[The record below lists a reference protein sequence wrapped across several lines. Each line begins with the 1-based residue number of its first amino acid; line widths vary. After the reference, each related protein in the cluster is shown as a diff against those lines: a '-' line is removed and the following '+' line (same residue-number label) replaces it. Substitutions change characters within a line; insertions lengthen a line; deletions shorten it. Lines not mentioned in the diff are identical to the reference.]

1 MPSNAPAPAVVESE
15 TTSPT
20 PNRSWLGWSLAALVA
35 LVLLAYALTRALSA
49 SEVMG
54 SVTADQVELG
64 GLNEDA
70 ARDAVSG
77 LEASLGQTP
86 AQFTV
91 LGQTEE
97 LAPIEVGFDLDE
109 ATMVETALEVGRSGN
124 PIGEF
129 AWWLTHL
136 FSSTPIPLAATID
149 RSALDIVLTAWDE
162 EVIAS
167 PPFPGAVTVEGTEI
181 VGEYPRSGQEI
192 DRNVAPDIVLA
203 QASTSNRT
211 LTELPVIEKLPTLTI
226 SDIDAAV
233 DRGSL
238 LLAGPVTLRN
248 PDQEKSVTFSVDQ
261 LAQALTPEVGE
272 SAVTFGFDP
281 EIVSSYL
288 EPIRADLEEPP
299 VDAQLSVE
307 GDVVTVIE
315 GSRGT
320 EVNPG
325 ETAASLL
332 VAAGSASRAGVLP
345 IDESVDPDVTTEE
358 LEALNIT
365 HKVSQFTTYHDCCQ
379 NRVENIHRFADAVD
393 GTIVRPGETFS
404 LNDTVGERTI
414 EKGYLEDGA
423 IVAGRLEK
431 EIGGGVSQFATTFYN
446 AVFWGGYEDVTHKP
460 HSFYFSRYPLGIE
473 STISWPLP
481 DVQFR
486 NDSDSAILIR
496 TFYSGTSITVAFY
509 SENDGRILVGEQSG
523 GRLRVAPTVE
533 GGPDARKV
541 STDVSEPFNFREPP
555 PALYIG
561 DPAIAF
567 PNQKRDQTAAQG
579 YTVEVTRFIEVN
591 GQTRENHWT
600 VVYSPRQEI
609 ILVHPCQIEGSGV
622 SCPTTTTAAPVTTFP
637 PATTTPPPPQP

>member
-1 MPSNAPAPAVVESE
+1 MPANASAPPVVQTE

-35 LVLLAYALTRALSA
+35 VVLLAYGITRAASA
-49 SEVMG
+49 GEVMG

-64 GLNEDA
+64 GLDKAA

-77 LEASLGQTP
+77 LEASLGQSP

-91 LGQTEE
+91 LGQTSE
-97 LAPIEVGFDLDE
+97 LAPVEVGFDLDE

-124 PIGEF
+124 PVGEF

-136 FSSTPIPLAATID
+136 FSTTPIPLAATID
-149 RSALDIVLTAWDE
+149 RSALDLVLTEWDE
-162 EVIAS
+162 AVIAS
-167 PPFPGAVTVEGTEI
+167 PPFPGSVTVEGTEV

-203 QASTSNRT
+203 QASTSNRA
-211 LTELPVIEKLPTLTI
+211 LAELPVIEKLPTLTI
-226 SDIDAAV
+226 SDIDQAV
-233 DRGSL
+233 DRGTL

-248 PDQEKSVTFSVDQ
+248 ADRERSVTFSVDQ
-261 LAQALTPEVGE
+261 LARALSPEVGE
-272 SAVTFGFDP
+272 TSITFGFDP

-288 EPIRADLEEPP
+288 EPIRADLEEAP

-307 GDVVTVIE
+307 GDIATVIP

-320 EVNPG
+320 EINPV
-325 ETAASLL
+325 ETATSLL
-332 VAAGSASRAGVLP
+332 VAAGSASRAGELP

-358 LEALNIT
+358 LEALNIH

-379 NRVENIHRFADAVD
+379 NRVTNIHHFADAVD
-393 GTIVRPGETFS
+393 GTIVMSGETFS

-423 IVAGRLEK
+423 IVGGRLEK

-446 AVFWGGYEDVTHKP
+446 AVFWGGYEDITHKP

-481 DVQFR
+481 DVVFR
-486 NDSDSAILIR
+486 NDTDSAILIR

-509 SENDGRILVGEQSG
+509 SDNDGRILVGEQSG

-533 GGPDARKV
+533 GGPESRKV
-541 STDVSEPFNFREPP
+541 TADVSDPFNFREPP
-555 PALYIG
+555 PARYIG
-561 DPAIAF
+561 DPAIQ
-567 PNQKRDQTAAQG
+567 PPDQKRDQSPAQG

-591 GQTRENHWT
+591 GQTRENRWT

-622 SCPTTTTAAPVTTFP
+622 SCPSTTTVAPVTTLP
-637 PATTTPPPPQP
+637 PATTTPPPPNP